1 MREAAHVFISYARSS
16 EAQAGRVGEALRSA
30 GYSVWRDD
38 ELPAHRSYAE
48 VIEERLNS
56 AKAVVVLWSAEAAK
70 SQWVRAE
77 ADTARGAGTLVQA
90 SADGT
95 MPPIPF
101 NQIQCADLKGW
112 DGDTDAS
119 GWRKLEGSVAAL
131 VAGTAEES
139 PLPAPTSHRAQAVHA
154 SICVLPFVNMS
165 GETEQEYFSDGIS
178 EDITTDLS
186 KISAL
191 EVVARNTAFAFK
203 GQNPDV
209 KEVAKQLGVSHVLE
223 GSVRKAGNR
232 IRINAQLIDGATDK
246 HLWADRFDRDLTDI
260 FEIQDEI
267 SKAIVDALK
276 VTLLPREKKAI
287 ESRGTSNV
295 EAYDIYLMAR
305 QQWISGTFGNVRR
318 EESIARLCKEATQLD
333 PDYAQAW
340 ALMGLAQLELRFVHG
355 HDEDALSSAERALEI
370 NPALAEAHCIKARY
384 LEEEGRTDE
393 AEKQVRTALKLDPES
408 WEVNREMARMLFR
421 HGHVRDAIPYFE
433 KAASLNDTDWHNPLM
448 LVTCYEAVDDQT
460 QLLRVAAMVRER
472 VQGAIAMDPT
482 NGTALASGANA
493 LAVLGDTDRAREW
506 MRRGPLLDPDNL
518 VMRYNTACAFLRR
531 FGDAKEALHT
541 LEPFFKTVTS
551 TTWIWHAEAD
561 PDLEAIRDDPRFKE
575 MLAAAKTRLGMEEKV
590 KV

>member
-90 SADGT
+90 TADGT

-101 NQIQCADLKGW
+101 NQIQCADLKDW
-112 DGDTDAS
+112 NGDANAP
-119 GWRKLEGSVAAL
+119 GWRKLEESVAAL
-131 VAGTAEES
+131 VAGTGEENAAPS
-139 PLPAPTSHRAQAVHA
+139 PTGRRPLAVHA

-186 KISAL
+186 KVSAL

-203 GQNPDV
+203 GQNPNV
-209 KEVAKQLGVSHVLE
+209 QEVAKQLSVSHVLE

-232 IRINAQLIDGATDK
+232 IRINAQLIDGSTGK

-276 VTLLPREKKAI
+276 VTLLPTERKAI

-318 EESIARLCKEATQLD
+318 EQSIARLCKEATQLD

-370 NPALAEAHCIKARY
+370 NPGLAEAHCIKARY
-384 LEEEGRTDE
+384 LEEEGRTEE

-433 KAASLNDTDWHNPLM
+433 KAGSLNDTDWHNPLM
-448 LVTCYEAVDDQT
+448 LVTCYEATGDQT
-460 QLLRVAAMVRER
+460 QLLRVAAIVRDR

-518 VMRYNTACAFLRR
+518 VMRYNTACGFLRR
-531 FGDAKEALHT
+531 FDDAKEALT
-541 LEPFFKTVTS
+541 ALEPFFETVTS

-561 PDLEAIRDDPRFKE
+561 PDLEAIRDDARFKE
-575 MLAAAKTRLGMEEKV
+575 MLAAAKKRLGMEEKV
-590 KV
+590 RA